1 MGKKIIVTESQMR
14 RLLDKMINESK
25 MGIDEL
31 DYQSYT
37 EGDDLQQLRDA
48 IDRYILVSVAFV
60 KKDGSVRHMAI
71 KKNISSYVGSD
82 REKSEKQ
89 MNVEMNNN
97 IKKVVDINAYN
108 KKLKELRN
116 MGVDDDQAK
125 AEASKV
131 AWRSISL
138 ENVLGFMV
146 RGNFVDLRD
155 ENDIMNRFGEEVYN
169 SLTKSMKNALAQD
182 QMGNEQPEEI

>member
-48 IDRYILVSVAFV
+48 IDRNILVSVAFV
-60 KKDGSVRHMAI
+60 KKDGSVRHMGI

>member
-1 MGKKIIVTESQMR
+1 
-14 RLLDKMINESK
+14 
-25 MGIDEL
+25 
-31 DYQSYT
+31 
-37 EGDDLQQLRDA
+37 
-48 IDRYILVSVAFV
+48 
-60 KKDGSVRHMAI
+60 
-71 KKNISSYVGSD
+71 
-82 REKSEKQ
+82 
-89 MNVEMNNN
+89 MNNN

-116 MGVDDDQAK
+116 MGIDDDQAK
-125 AEASKV
+125 SEASKV

>member
-31 DYQSYT
+31 DYESFT
-37 EGDDLQQLRDA
+37 TGDDLQQLRDA
-48 IDRYILVSVAFV
+48 IDRNILVSVAFV

-89 MNVEMNNN
+89 MNVEM
-97 IKKVVDINAYN
+97 KVRRYI
-108 KKLKELRN
+108 
-116 MGVDDDQAK
+116 
-125 AEASKV
+125 
-131 AWRSISL
+131 IH
-138 ENVLGFMV
+138 
-146 RGNFVDLRD
+146 
-155 ENDIMNRFGEEVYN
+155 
-169 SLTKSMKNALAQD
+169 
-182 QMGNEQPEEI
+182 

>member
-31 DYQSYT
+31 DYESFT
-37 EGDDLQQLRDA
+37 TGDDLQQLRDA
-48 IDRYILVSVAFV
+48 IDRNILVSVAFV

-116 MGVDDDQAK
+116 MGIDDDQAK
-125 AEASKV
+125 SEASKV

>member
-48 IDRYILVSVAFV
+48 IDRNILVSVAFV

-116 MGVDDDQAK
+116 MGIDDDQAK
-125 AEASKV
+125 SEASKV

>member
-1 MGKKIIVTESQMR
+1 MGKKIIVTESQMKK
-14 RLLDKMINESK
+14 LLDKMINESK

-48 IDRYILVSVAFV
+48 IDRNILVSVAFV
-60 KKDGSVRHMAI
+60 KKDGAVRHMAI

-116 MGVDDDQAK
+116 MGVEDDQAK

-155 ENDIMNRFGEEVYN
+155 ENEIMNRFGEEVYN

-182 QMGNEQPEEI
+182 QMADEQPEEI

>member
-48 IDRYILVSVAFV
+48 IDRNILVSVAFV

-116 MGVDDDQAK
+116 MGIEDDQAK

-155 ENDIMNRFGEEVYN
+155 ENEIMNRFGEEVYN

>member
-31 DYQSYT
+31 DYESFT
-37 EGDDLQQLRDA
+37 TGDDLQQLRDA
-48 IDRYILVSVAFV
+48 IDRNILVSVAFV

>member
-48 IDRYILVSVAFV
+48 IDRNILVSVAFV

-116 MGVDDDQAK
+116 MGIDDDQAK

>member
-48 IDRYILVSVAFV
+48 IDRNILVSVAFV

-71 KKNISSYVGSD
+71 KKNVSSYVGSD

-116 MGVDDDQAK
+116 MGIDDDQAK

>member
-14 RLLDKMINESK
+14 RLLDKMINVSK

-48 IDRYILVSVAFV
+48 IDRNILVSVAFV

>member
-48 IDRYILVSVAFV
+48 IDRNILVSVAFV

-116 MGVDDDQAK
+116 MGIDDDQAK
-125 AEASKV
+125 AESSKV

>member
-48 IDRYILVSVAFV
+48 IDRNILVSVAFV

-116 MGVDDDQAK
+116 MGIEDDQAK

-155 ENDIMNRFGEEVYN
+155 ENEIMNRFGEEVYN

-182 QMGNEQPEEI
+182 QMADEQPEEI

>member
-48 IDRYILVSVAFV
+48 IDRNILVSVAFV

-116 MGVDDDQAK
+116 MGIEDDQAK

>member
-31 DYQSYT
+31 DYESFT
-37 EGDDLQQLRDA
+37 TGDDLQQLRDA
-48 IDRYILVSVAFV
+48 IDRNILVSVAFV

-116 MGVDDDQAK
+116 MGIDDDQAK